1 MATIYKTSRSKYY
14 YLNIYYEGRRYRL
27 STKTDDIKIAK
38 RILKIREGELALKK
52 FNIPTESEE
61 RMLLDEFSEK
71 YLIYSQKNKAP
82 GTFEIEK
89 YALNKLCEVL
99 NNKLL
104 KNINLMDCENYKIKR
119 SSSVAKTTVNI
130 EIRTLKSIFQTAKKW
145 NYLVHNPFKEVKQF
159 KIQSSNVPQ
168 YLTKEQIKDIL
179 NVIREPEFKNLILF
193 YLYTGCRRN
202 EALNLYWKDINFKN
216 NTITFSLTKSGSR
229 RTIPI
234 SLNLLNIL
242 ELMKVKNT
250 DKNMDKKVFNFLPS
264 YVTHKFRKYLK
275 LIGFEYG
282 KSIHI
287 LRHTFA
293 SHLVMSGVDLYT
305 VKKLLGHSDIKITE
319 IYSHL
324 APDYLKN
331 SISKLNY

>member
-1 MATIYKTSRSKYY
+1 MATLYKTTRSKYY
-14 YLNIYYEGRRYRL
+14 YLNIYYEGRRYRY

-38 RILKIREGELALKK
+38 RILKIREGELALKR

-61 RMLLDEFSEK
+61 RMLLEEFIEK
-71 YLIYSQKNKAP
+71 YLEYSKNNKAL

-89 YALNKLCEVL
+89 YALNKVLEVL
-99 NNKLL
+99 SNKQL
-104 KNINLMDCENYKIKR
+104 KNITLIDCERYKIER
-119 SSSVAKTTVNI
+119 SKSVAKTTVNI
-130 EIRTLKSIFQTAKKW
+130 EIRSLKSVFEIAKRW
-145 NYLVHNPFKEVKQF
+145 SYVVQNPFKEVKQF
-159 KIQSSNVPQ
+159 KIPESNIPK
-168 YLTKEQIKDIL
+168 YLTKEQIKELLDI
-179 NVIREPEFKNLILF
+179 IKDQEFKNLIIF
-193 YLYTGCRRN
+193 YLNTGCRRN
-202 EALNLYWKDINFKN
+202 EALNLEWRDIDFKN
-216 NTITFSLTKSGSR
+216 KTITFLLTKSGSR

-234 SLNLLNIL
+234 NLSLLKIL
-242 ELMKVKNT
+242 ELMKVKNVS
-250 DKNMDKKVFNFLPS
+250 KNNDKKVFNFLPS
-264 YVTHKFRKYLK
+264 YVTHKFRKYLNA
-275 LIGFEYG
+275 IGFKEN

-331 SISKLNY
+331 SVSKLNY